1 MHVYLFFIEAAQ
13 YFLTYKNKLCA
24 GNGVDDLEKCKES
37 ISQIKK
43 AIPDAIFKATEDAS
57 DWPKGC
63 YLLTSSGS
71 VYFNKHATGSN
82 HSSARHICKGLGEKQ
97 SKFSFGSFIIKL
109 KIDNLLSY

>member
-1 MHVYLFFIEAAQ
+1 MIYACILIFIEAAQ

-43 AIPDAIFKATEDAS
+43 AIPDAIFKATEEAS

-71 VYFNKHATGSN
+71 LYFNKHATGSN
-82 HSSARHICKGLGEKQ
+82 HSLARHICKGLGKTN
-97 SKFSFGSFIIKL
+97 IKNSTS
-109 KIDNLLSY
+109 ILLSLENIP